1 MFTENIR
8 ENTVTLAGRMNLGKE
23 MWEKLY
29 KSTKLPVV
37 PMYGLFPVK
46 LRTHIGAPI
55 YPREGQTP
63 EELSRETCEAVRQMI
78 AEHQVLP
85 GTITQALAARM
96 EDGGRLSR
104 SSSRLSL
111 ASCESGPSLRKA
123 HSTPSLA
130 SSSQDC
136 EVKVTT
142 VDFVIPKVEVSEE

>member
-8 ENTVTLAGRMNLGKE
+8 ENTVTLAGRMTIGKE
-23 MWEKLY
+23 MWERLY
-29 KSTKLPVV
+29 RSTKMPVV

-55 YPREGQTP
+55 YPRAGQTP
-63 EELSRETCEAVRQMI
+63 EELSRETCEAVRGMI
-78 AEHQVLP
+78 ASHQQLP

-111 ASCESGPSLRKA
+111 ASERLSRSSSRL
-123 HSTPSLA
+123 SLA
-130 SSSQDC
+130 SESELPS
-136 EVKVTT
+136 VKVTT
-142 VDFVIPKVEVSEE
+142 VDIVAPTVGTAREE